1 MPPLSATLPSTA
13 SGKPTK
19 VRFNVVGIMLL
30 MAGVTY
36 LDRVAIGVAAPKI
49 REDLG
54 LNAEQMSYVF
64 SAFAI
69 AYAAFEIPTA
79 WWADRLGTR
88 ATLARIVLWWSAF
101 TMATA
106 GAWNY
111 VSMLVARFLFGA
123 GEAGA
128 WPCMAR
134 TFARWIPI
142 SERGKILGV
151 FFAGAHL
158 SGALT
163 PMLVLWMMQFMSW
176 RAVFVIFGFV
186 GVAWAIWWYAWFRNE
201 PSEHKS
207 VNAAEVEKITAGR
220 EAVRESHHGW
230 EYWKILFTSKNAML
244 LCLAYMPTSASFY
257 FCITWLPT
265 YLAEKH
271 GLAKTELGIFAG
283 LPLFLSVFADLFGGV
298 TTDSMVKKFGLR
310 MGRVGVGVAGS
321 ILAAGFMFLAAT
333 VNHPQIAATC
343 LALAVASTMFTLG
356 ASWGSCT
363 DMGGQNVGVVSAA
376 MNTAGQIASI
386 PAPPLTVFLVAK
398 FGNWNAPIYVMSAFF
413 VVGTIAWTLIDPRKQ
428 VFAAKES

>member
-1 MPPLSATLPSTA
+1 
-13 SGKPTK
+13 
-19 VRFNVVGIMLL
+19 MLA

-36 LDRVAIGVAAPKI
+36 LDRVCIGVAAPQI
-49 REDLG
+49 RQDLG
-54 LNAEQMSYVF
+54 LSAEQMSWVF
-64 SAFAI
+64 SSFAI

-88 ATLARIVLWWSAF
+88 STLARIVIWWSAF
-101 TMATA
+101 TMVTA
-106 GAWNY
+106 AAWNY
-111 VSMLVARFLFGA
+111 ASMLVARFLFGA

-134 TFARWIPI
+134 TFARWIPTT
-142 SERGKILGV
+142 ERGKILGV

-163 PMLVLWMMQFMSW
+163 PMLVLWLMTFMSW
-176 RAVFVIFGFV
+176 RAIFVIFGFV
-186 GVAWAIWWYAWFRNE
+186 GIAWAIWWYAWFRDE
-201 PSEHKS
+201 PSQHKS

-220 EAVRESHHGW
+220 PAIVENHHGL
-230 EYWKILFTSKNAML
+230 EYWKILFTSRNAMA

-265 YLAEKH
+265 YLSEKH
-271 GLAKTELGIFAG
+271 GLSKTELGIFAG
-283 LPLFLSVFADLFGGV
+283 LPLFLSVFGDLFGGV
-298 TTDSMVKKFGLR
+298 TTDSLVKRFGLR
-310 MGRVGVGVAGS
+310 VGRVGVGVGGS
-321 ILAAGFMFLAAT
+321 VLAATFMFLAASI
-333 VNHPQIAATC
+333 NHPQAAATC

-386 PAPPLTVFLVAK
+386 PAPILTTFLVAK
-398 FGNWNAPIYVMSAFF
+398 FGNWNAPIYVMSLFF
-413 VVGTIAWTLIDPRKQ
+413 VVGTIAWTMVDPRKQ
-428 VFAAKES
+428 VFGPKEA